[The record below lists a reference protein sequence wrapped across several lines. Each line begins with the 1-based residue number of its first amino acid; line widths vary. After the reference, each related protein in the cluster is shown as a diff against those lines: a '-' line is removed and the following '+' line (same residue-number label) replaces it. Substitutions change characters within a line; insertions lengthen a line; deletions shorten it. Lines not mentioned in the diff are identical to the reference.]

1 MPARIRWQGTT
12 TQRGYGN
19 THQQLR
25 RRLLATFQP
34 GQPCARCGQ
43 PMWDK
48 RHIDLGHT
56 DDRTAYTGLEHR
68 RCNRG
73 DGARRGN
80 RKRARRKATA
90 ATRTMR
96 TGRNW

>member
-1 MPARIRWQGTT
+1 MARWTGTT
-12 TQRGYGN
+12 TERGYGS

-25 RRLLATFQP
+25 ARLLSVFTP

-43 PMWDK
+43 PMWGPPL
-48 RHIDLGHT
+48 DLGHT
-56 DDRTAYTGLEHR
+56 PDRTAYTGLEHR

-80 RKRARRKATA
+80 RKRRARRAGPS
-90 ATRTMR
+90 RP
-96 TGRNW
+96 W